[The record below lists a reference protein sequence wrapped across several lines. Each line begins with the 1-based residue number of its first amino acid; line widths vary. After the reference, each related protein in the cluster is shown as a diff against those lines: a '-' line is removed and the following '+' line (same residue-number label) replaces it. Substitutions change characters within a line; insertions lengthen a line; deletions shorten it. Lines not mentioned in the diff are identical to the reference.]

1 MQSLLNPS
9 DKAAIVARLQKL
21 TPQSQRQWGKMT
33 VTQMLVHVYQ
43 PLIIGLGGKKR
54 RLSLLGLLFG
64 KMVKRKFLSGQPIS
78 KNLPTD
84 PKFVITSTD
93 DDFETELRKVLEAV
107 EKISHNSIDTQN
119 PHPFFGKMTA
129 DEWGKLWYAHFH
141 HHLTQFGV

>member
-1 MQSLLNPS
+1 MQSLLNPTE
-9 DKAAIVARLQKL
+9 KAAIVARLQQL
-21 TPQSQRQWGKMT
+21 TAESERQWGKMT
-33 VTQMLVHVYQ
+33 VTQMLLHVYQ

-54 RLSLLGLLFG
+54 RQSLLGLLFG
-64 KMVKRKFLSGQPIS
+64 KTIKRRFLLGKPIS

-93 DDFETELRKVLEAV
+93 DDFETALKQVLDAV
-107 EKISHNSIDTQN
+107 EKVSNTTVDTEN